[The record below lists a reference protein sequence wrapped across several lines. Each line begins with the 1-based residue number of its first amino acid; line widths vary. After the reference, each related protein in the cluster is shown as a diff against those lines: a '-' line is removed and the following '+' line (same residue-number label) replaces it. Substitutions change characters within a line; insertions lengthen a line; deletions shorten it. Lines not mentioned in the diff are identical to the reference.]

1 MLSKNRRFAMET
13 EDETKMYSIKKLAEM
28 SDLDRRTI
36 WNFIKEG
43 SLKSYKLG
51 HSLRILDEDWK
62 RFLEERVTCK

>member
-1 MLSKNRRFAMET
+1 MET

-51 HSLRILDEDWK
+51 HSLRILDEDLK
-62 RFLEERVTCK
+62 RFLEDGVKCR